1 MRNDLSSEVDFTM
14 SDECLSGRNDFE
26 QKPFVKCTF
35 GLTYR
40 RLLFFIV
47 LIFFVISVFYFNFV
61 FTIDKTNLILR
72 KKSVQTTSSFP
83 KLSRTLYL
91 FLCEN
96 QHEMNIYS
104 KIFPTVSSDAI
115 FYCWRENCNSSL
127 FHSSFVLHV
136 QIWSNHRK
144 QRTEQL
150 ISLEKQSSSYE
161 IKSRIFI
168 INEKELNRTGK
179 GTWKT
184 SRNDLYQYAIN
195 QEIKQKWRWSYYIFA
210 DGDVH
215 LKCPLNQ
222 QLLTNPTITDHEF
235 PFASH
240 FISFVRLNS
249 RLKNY
254 TNSNE
259 NNEEKCY
266 LLFDSFLLSI
276 SPAIATVTGSSGSA
290 PYNGLLTR
298 VTYHIDAMFNA
309 IHHDALQFVLPYCP
323 KYDHRTWWTSQA
335 IFVYRSICLYGHSIS
350 FDGCQIARQTHRPY
364 PRNGDPWSIIETNL
378 NFVPK
383 YLVRL
388 QRFMG
393 RSSSVSSLVLHNYA
407 GWNIDLT
414 SRICRENH
422 TKMNIVTCVV
432 GKN

>member
-1 MRNDLSSEVDFTM
+1 MLICLLTSFPSTFLVDLVNFYMTIYQRAF
-14 SDECLSGRNDFE
+14 CLIISFLLFCLNYIFFISNDFFIKNSE
-26 QKPFVKCTF
+26 QK
-35 GLTYR
+35 
-40 RLLFFIV
+40 I
-47 LIFFVISVFYFNFV
+47 
-61 FTIDKTNLILR
+61 
-72 KKSVQTTSSFP
+72 SSFP

-179 GTWKT
+179 GTWTT

-215 LKCPLNQ
+215 LKCPLSQ
-222 QLLTNPTITDHEF
+222 QLLTSPTIVDHDHNEAF
-235 PFASH
+235 LFASH
-240 FISFVRLNS
+240 FISFVQLNT
-249 RLKNY
+249 RIKNDS
-254 TNSNE
+254 NFNE
-259 NNEEKCY
+259 NNEQNCY